1 MHWLYGCSL
10 LSSSLLTLSTMALL
24 RRHVGESF
32 SQFRQSFQPDGRY
45 FVFQALLFA
54 STFSAA
60 IYVIVQEPARFDRHF
75 KEFFLFSSSAWICA
89 TAWIFMFD
97 NQQYKLLSAIA
108 MLLSFSCSVAAD
120 VLLIGWGGGDVETIL
135 LSVPNSLLLGYLLLA
150 TAVSICTIFS
160 TKTFDGDEV
169 TVDAYKN
176 RSREKLEAH
185 EMKLVEQSTLRD
197 MRVRVQFD
205 MLRDQDASKHI
216 QVRGT
221 QVAAFFILSFILTCY
236 AFFVVNPVVVLPLVY
251 GVILQ
256 RGFPRSIGLWVAL
269 IVLMVGIVLPLL
281 RVFTDIFPEFAPL
294 ASR

>member
-1 MHWLYGCSL
+1 
-10 LSSSLLTLSTMALL
+10 
-24 RRHVGESF
+24 
-32 SQFRQSFQPDGRY
+32 
-45 FVFQALLFA
+45 
-54 STFSAA
+54 
-60 IYVIVQEPARFDRHF
+60 
-75 KEFFLFSSSAWICA
+75 
-89 TAWIFMFD
+89 MFD

-176 RSREKLEAH
+176 RSRKELEED

-216 QVRGT
+216 EVRGT